1 MKRFLFASIILC
13 LSLLMATPAVNA
25 QPIREKNKKGHPFL
39 VLNQNQ
45 NVLHLKSYAG
55 IGLYYFDGTTVRVSN
70 AKGAP
75 LYYIDVNTVRAV
87 DKSGEP
93 ILYFDGLN
101 IRDKNIDGAILYY
114 LDGRVLR
121 RGGEKGEPAYFF
133 EVIPEKWILT
143 CLVILDRM

>member
-1 MKRFLFASIILC
+1 MKKIATAIIFFSIV
-13 LSLLMATPAVNA
+13 LLGAVAVNA

-39 VLNQNQ
+39 VLNQNL
-45 NVLHLKSYAG
+45 NVLQLKSYAG

-70 AKGAP
+70 ASGAP
-75 LYYIDVNTVRAV
+75 LYYIDVNTVRSV

-93 ILYFDGLN
+93 LLYFDGLN
-101 IRDKNIDGAILYY
+101 IREKDNNGAILYY
-114 LDGRVLR
+114 LDGRVLK
-121 RGGEKGEPAYFF
+121 RGGEKGKPAYYL

>member
-13 LSLLMATPAVNA
+13 LGLLMAIPAVNA

-55 IGLYYFDGTTVRVSN
+55 IGLYYFDGTTVRMSN

-75 LYYIDVNTVRAV
+75 LYYIDVNTVRSV
-87 DKSGEP
+87 DKSGERFFTSTDS
-93 ILYFDGLN
+93 IFV
-101 IRDKNIDGAILYY
+101 K
-114 LDGRVLR
+114 RVSMA
-121 RGGEKGEPAYFF
+121 PFF
-133 EVIPEKWILT
+133 IIWTEE
-143 CLVILDRM
+143 C

>member
-1 MKRFLFASIILC
+1 
-13 LSLLMATPAVNA
+13 
-25 QPIREKNKKGHPFL
+25 
-39 VLNQNQ
+39 
-45 NVLHLKSYAG
+45 
-55 IGLYYFDGTTVRVSN
+55 
-70 AKGAP
+70 
-75 LYYIDVNTVRAV
+75 RAV